1 MEELKSVNGKKYLII
16 DSYTLDKVLDIIKRI
31 GIKNS
36 MNGDDKLPIDI
47 TLKNGVILMTCVIKD
62 GEKYFLQLFLKEALY
77 HE

>member
-1 MEELKSVNGKKYLII
+1 MKSVNGKKYLII

-62 GEKYFLQLFLKEALY
+62 GKKYFLQLFLKEALY